1 MKTLIIITHPD
12 LSTSRTNK
20 RWIEELQKHP
30 DKYRLHDLYQQYPDE
45 KIDVPKEQQLV
56 EAHDKIIFQ
65 FPFYWFNCPPLLK
78 KWLDEVMTY
87 GWAYG
92 STSGYKM
99 QNKKIALAMTVGIEE
114 KDYRE
119 EGRYKYT
126 LAQLTTPF
134 EITFAYVK
142 ANYRPFFAYYGLEFR
157 ATDERIEE
165 STHQYLAY
173 IDTL

>member
-1 MKTLIIITHPD
+1 MKTLIVVTHPD
-12 LSTSRTNK
+12 LTNSRANK
-20 RWIEELQKHP
+20 RWIAELQKHP
-30 DKYRLHDLYQQYPDE
+30 GKYTVHNLHQQYPDE
-45 KIDVPKEQQLV
+45 KIDVQKEQQLV

-78 KWLDEVMTY
+78 KWLDEVLIY

-99 QNKKIALAMTVGIEE
+99 QGKKVALAMSAGIEE
-114 KDYRE
+114 QDYRE
-119 EGRYKYT
+119 GGRYKYT
-126 LAQLTTPF
+126 LTQLTTPF

-142 ANYRPFFAYYGLEFR
+142 ADYRPFFAYYGLEFR

-165 STHQYLAY
+165 SVHKYLTF
-173 IDTL
+173 IDNL